1 MFIVAG
7 ESLIDLVT
15 GSNGSLVPVPG
26 GAPYNFARALALQG
40 VPTGYMN
47 PFSEDAFGASLRRA
61 LAASGAQHLGC
72 TSTYPTSLAVV
83 TSDGHGQPHYSFYRD
98 RVADRDMDLA
108 TLLAAAPETATGF
121 HTGGLALVPPD
132 DALVMAALQH
142 FRARGALCT
151 VDVNMRMQLAH
162 SMGIGASRY
171 RDAALAIVST
181 AHVAKVSDEDLH
193 HLGFSG
199 APQVAAKALLHRG
212 CRLVVLTLGAG
223 GAWAIGPQEQ
233 VFRESETVD
242 IVDTV
247 GAGDCFFAG
256 FIAALYHAE
265 VQQDLRDRTPPAGV
279 LAQALRHASICAAI
293 DIGRKGCAPPTW
305 EEAAQ
310 WRGRE

>member
-15 GSNGSLVPVPG
+15 GSNGTLVPIPG

-47 PFSEDAFGASLRRA
+47 PFSEDGFGTSLSQA
-61 LAASGAQHLGC
+61 LSASGARHLGRI
-72 TSTYPTSLAVV
+72 STYPTSLAVV

-108 TLLAAAPETATGF
+108 TLLAAAPETTTGF
-121 HTGGLALVPPD
+121 HTGGLALAPPD

-171 RDAALAIVST
+171 RDAALAIVSA

-193 HLGFSG
+193 HLGFPGS
-199 APQVAAKALLHRG
+199 PQVAARALLHRG

-223 GAWAIGPQEQ
+223 GAWAISPREQ
-233 VFRESETVD
+233 VFQAAEIVK

-256 FIAALYHAE
+256 FIAALSRAGVLHE
-265 VQQDLRDRTPPAGV
+265 LRDRALSAGV
-279 LAQALRHASICAAI
+279 LARALRHASICAAI
-293 DIGRKGCAPPTW
+293 NLGLKGCAPPTW
-305 EEAAQ
+305 EEAEQ
-310 WRGRE
+310 RHGRA